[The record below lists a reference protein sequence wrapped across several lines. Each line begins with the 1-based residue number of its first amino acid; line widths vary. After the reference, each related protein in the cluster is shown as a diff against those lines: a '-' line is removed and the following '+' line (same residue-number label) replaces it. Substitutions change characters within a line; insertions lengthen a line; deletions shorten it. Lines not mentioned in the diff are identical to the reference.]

1 MTDHKTW
8 RWRKKSSEKVLVAA
22 DKLNLSSRGHEEEK
36 LLTEKAKLE
45 GDLKILNEKFS
56 SALSE
61 CNTKDEILR
70 KHEKMAQEAIAG
82 WEKAEAEAVS
92 LKQALEKALNQK
104 IAGEERVAQ
113 VDAALKECMQQLRF
127 IREEK
132 EQRIHDAIMT
142 TTREFEETELILKEN
157 LEHANQ
163 KIAKLVLENTTLS
176 KTLLVKEKS
185 IEDLNQH
192 KDQKEADLNALMARL
207 DSTEKSNASLT
218 YEVRVLEKELEIRNE
233 EKEFN
238 RRTADASHKQ
248 HLESVKKIAKLESEC
263 QRLRVL
269 VRKRLPGPAS
279 LVKMKKEINI
289 LENDSLAMRRRFNL
303 TTGSTVD
310 FATEN
315 ALKNRIDFL
324 TEQLISMEEE
334 NKKLKESLNGKTNEL
349 HLHSKLSR
357 VDSQITDSLIS
368 QKIVPNEPYMAS
380 ASEIDSDDKVSCTES
395 WASALVSELENFTN
409 EKVKATNSW
418 KTVGVSEINLMD
430 DFAEMEKL
438 AIVSVGK
445 PFVNSH
451 VSSDESKTIIPAADC
466 QSRFNVKKENAE
478 TIMDLS
484 EEGAGISLSKGSKQQ
499 DKSNL
504 SKAICRIIELI
515 EGITLPP
522 TNYETSGFSSGENGK
537 HFPYENSETHTGYMV
552 RFFQWKTSELSSV
565 LQQFVHTCHGLLNG
579 NADMDKFADEL
590 TSALDWIINHC
601 FSIQDVSSMRDAI
614 KKHFDLDETRSES
627 EIDVGIITQF
637 SDADKLTV
645 DKESLSLIV
654 VSNGDNIS
662 QMEEMD
668 TGDGKKGGRLK
679 DESIK
684 FEKSNA
690 SLQIKSKA
698 SKQEGNV
705 EDPTENQK
713 YMNDELEGESNRFKE
728 LEATDLDLQLQLE
741 SAAKEGTPKYESNQK
756 DKQLRA
762 DWEISAASEKL
773 AECQEAILNLGKQ
786 FKALSSPNNAAL
798 FDKVISTPTDT
809 TRPTTD
815 TTTPEK
821 DVSKHSPSLLDQ
833 MLAEDD
839 TEAELLGSPKTK
851 EIVSTSNFQNYSN
864 GTLESQETV
873 VGSNEMKQSAE
884 AGAVGSRL
892 AIVPTS
898 KGKGGGGF
906 LRKLWR
912 RKKKVN
918 NKKKSL
924 PYAT

>member
-1 MTDHKTW
+1 M
-8 RWRKKSSEKVLVAA
+8 SL
-22 DKLNLSSRGHEEEK
+22 LNF
-36 LLTEKAKLE
+36 
-45 GDLKILNEKFS
+45 ILNDIH
-56 SALSE
+56 L
-61 CNTKDEILR
+61 
-70 KHEKMAQEAIAG
+70 G

-104 IAGEERVAQ
+104 TAGEERVAQ

-127 IREEK
+127 VREEK

-163 KIAKLVLENTTLS
+163 KIAKLVIENSTLS
-176 KTLLVKEKS
+176 KTLLVKEKL

-192 KDQKEADLNALMARL
+192 KDQMEADLNALMARL

-238 RRTADASHKQ
+238 RRTSDASHKQ

-315 ALKNRIDFL
+315 ALKSRIDFL

-349 HLHSKLSR
+349 HFSHPELSR
-357 VDSQITDSLIS
+357 VDSQIKDSLIS
-368 QKIVPNEPYMAS
+368 QKIVTNEPYMAS
-380 ASEIDSDDKVSCTES
+380 ASEIGSDDKVSCTES

-418 KTVGVSEINLMD
+418 KTIGVSEINLMD

-438 AIVSVGK
+438 AIVSVDK

-451 VSSDESKTIIPAADC
+451 VSSDESKTIVPAADC
-466 QSRFNVKKENAE
+466 QPRFNLKKENAE

-484 EEGAGISLSKGSKQQ
+484 EEVAGISLSKGSKQQ
-499 DKSNL
+499 VESNL

-522 TNYETSGFSSGENGK
+522 TNYETLEFSSGENGK

-579 NADMDKFADEL
+579 NADIDKFANEL
-590 TSALDWIINHC
+590 ASALDWIINHC

-614 KKHFDLDETRSES
+614 KKQFDLDETRSES
-627 EIDVGIITQF
+627 EIDVGTITQF

-645 DKESLSLIV
+645 GKESLSLIA
-654 VSNGDNIS
+654 VSNGNNIS

-668 TGDGKKGGRLK
+668 TTDGKKGRRLK
-679 DESIK
+679 DESIE

-690 SLQIKSKA
+690 SLQIKRKA
-698 SKQEGNV
+698 SKQEGNI
-705 EDPTENQK
+705 EDRTENQK

-728 LEATDLDLQLQLE
+728 MEATDLDLQLQLE
-741 SAAKEGTPKYESNQK
+741 RCVNVQSLYKKYEFS
-756 DKQLRA
+756 
-762 DWEISAASEKL
+762 
-773 AECQEAILNLGKQ
+773 
-786 FKALSSPNNAAL
+786 
-798 FDKVISTPTDT
+798 
-809 TRPTTD
+809 
-815 TTTPEK
+815 
-821 DVSKHSPSLLDQ
+821 SLL
-833 MLAEDD
+833 
-839 TEAELLGSPKTK
+839 
-851 EIVSTSNFQNYSN
+851 
-864 GTLESQETV
+864 
-873 VGSNEMKQSAE
+873 
-884 AGAVGSRL
+884 
-892 AIVPTS
+892 
-898 KGKGGGGF
+898 
-906 LRKLWR
+906 LRCLIF
-912 RKKKVN
+912 
-918 NKKKSL
+918 
-924 PYAT
+924 